1 MDLTTEYREI
11 LEKLQALDALCRDLL
26 AVSDCRPCLERN
38 TRRILSSVEMLK
50 LDFPDISD
58 MA

>member
-1 MDLTTEYREI
+1 MDLTAEYREI

-26 AVSDCRPCLERN
+26 AVSDYRPCLERN

-50 LDFPDISD
+50 LDFPDTSD
-58 MA
+58 LA